1 MKKTL
6 IGLNIANYLLLIFL
20 MLFPYDPYSWFN
32 GFVRIGIFIA
42 TSLCI
47 LIYGLWMYH
56 SNKQEYEYIVSISS
70 IINAINL
77 FVLPIVYM
85 IFSIML

>member
-1 MKKTL
+1 MKKAL

-42 TSLCI
+42 TSF
-47 LIYGLWMYH
+47 GL
-56 SNKQEYEYIVSISS
+56 SS
-70 IINAINL
+70 L
-77 FVLPIVYM
+77 
-85 IFSIML
+85 